1 MDYSRKNIT
10 GTDPVDIKNINDNF
24 KYLFMKIF
32 QKVAA
37 VTTSSVSKE
46 SPEQAQ
52 TTQPFHIEEPDEPPA
67 PTYAYF
73 ADDPDINL
81 PTL

>member
-32 QKVAA
+32 QKVTA
-37 VTTSSVSKE
+37 VTTSASAASKE
-46 SPEQAQ
+46 SSEPTK
-52 TTQPFHIEEPDEPPA
+52 TTPPLQIDEPPA
-67 PTYAYF
+67 TTYAYF

-81 PTL
+81 PIL